1 MTQHQRL
8 LTGAGFA
15 EFVFQLANLFFHP
28 RQRFIN
34 QLRFVFQAADKVGQ
48 LLLFDQRRTGQILFL
63 FTQRQ
68 LGFFLPFRLL
78 GNGLFN
84 TTAQL
89 FLFSQRPRRGRTDFN
104 QRVFHLL
111 DHQPNQ
117 LLRIFRF
124 LQQRVNVGVH
134 DVGKTRKNT
143 HNFNP
148 HSSGIRHRPVP

>member
-1 MTQHQRL
+1 MSADGATRRVLRWSLAHPLFWPL
-8 LTGAGFA
+8 LALG
-15 EFVFQLANLFFHP
+15 
-28 RQRFIN
+28 
-34 QLRFVFQAADKVGQ
+34 
-48 LLLFDQRRTGQILFL
+48 LL
-63 FTQRQ
+63 
-68 LGFFLPFRLL
+68 LL